1 MKKLKCTFRFSS
13 SLMLN
18 LIMLI
23 VLTSACK
30 KKEISPDPNF
40 SNFKILSVK
49 VISLAFK
56 DEYNRAWDTLD
67 GPDVYFNIETKG
79 NIIKRNGSN
88 NCKDNVTA
96 ANLPLSWNINEG
108 FAITNLSETQYI
120 ILYDIDTLDPTDRM
134 GFVTFTMDA
143 HKSGYPTTIS
153 KSNAGITVT
162 ITGEW
167 Y

>member
-1 MKKLKCTFRFSS
+1 MKNQTHTPRKL
-13 SLMLN
+13 LN
-18 LIMLI
+18 LILGFLVLI
-23 VLTSACK
+23 SFTSACK
-30 KKEISPDPNF
+30 KKEASLDPNY
-40 SNFKILSVK
+40 NHFKILSVK
-49 VISLAFK
+49 VVNLMFK
-56 DEYNRAWDTLD
+56 DEYNKAWDTLD

-79 NIIKRNGSN
+79 NNIKRNGINS
-88 NCKDNVTA
+88 CKDNVTA
-96 ANLPLSWNINEG
+96 SNLPLMWDINEG
-108 FAITNLSETQYI
+108 YAITNLSETQYI

-162 ITGEW
+162 INGEW